1 MAEAIKGKVYL
12 IGAGP
17 GDIGLLTLKGKECL
31 ERADVVVYDELAN
44 KAFLGFAKKEAEFL
58 YVGKKAACHSLPQDE
73 INGLIVDRAA
83 RGQIV
88 ARLKGGD
95 PFIFGR
101 GGEEASELAAAG
113 IAFEVVPG
121 VTSAIAVPAYAGIPL
136 THRDFT
142 STVALVTGHEDPT
155 KADSSIAWDHLAHSA
170 GTIVFLMGVGNLSL
184 ICGQLLKAGK
194 LPATPVAVIERG
206 TLNSQKT
213 LTGNLETIGALAV
226 ERGIKPPAI
235 IIVGAVVGLRDKLG
249 WFEKR
254 PLFGRRIVV
263 TRAREQ
269 ASRFMT
275 MLSEMGA
282 DCVEFPTIE
291 IAPPASWDDMD
302 SAIRHLGDFSWI
314 ITTSVNG
321 VGYFLERLYAAG
333 KDARDLKGI
342 LVGAIGP
349 KTAEA
354 WQTAGIKADLVPE
367 EYVAEAVIELLK
379 KYDLSGS
386 SILIPRAEE
395 AREILPD
402 ELMKMGA
409 RVRVV
414 TAYRTVRPT
423 REVEGMKELL
433 KGGLID
439 MVTFT
444 SSSTVRNFLEMF
456 AEEKAGLIEWMK
468 RVSVACIGPVTAKT
482 AQSAGL
488 KVDLVPQSY
497 TIEAFV
503 AAIRD
508 CFGGRQG

>member
-1 MAEAIKGKVYL
+1 VSEADKGKVYL

-44 KAFLGFAKKEAEFL
+44 KAFLGFAKKEAELL
-58 YVGKKAACHSLPQDE
+58 YVGKKAARHSLPQDK
-73 INGLIVDRAA
+73 INELLVDRAS
-83 RGQIV
+83 RGRVV

-113 IAFEVVPG
+113 VAFEVVPG

-142 STVALVTGHEDPT
+142 ATVALVTGHEDPT
-155 KADSSIAWDHLAHSA
+155 KGESTIAWDHLAHSA
-170 GTIVFLMGVGNLSL
+170 GTIVFLMGVGNLSR
-184 ICGQLLKAGK
+184 ICAELLKAGRS
-194 LPATPVAVIERG
+194 PATPVAVIEKG
-206 TLNSQKT
+206 TLNAQKT
-213 LTGNLETIGALAV
+213 VVGNLESIGDLAAKS
-226 ERGIKPPAI
+226 GIKPPAI
-235 IIVGAVVGLRDKLG
+235 IVAGDVVGLRERLG

-291 IAPPASWDDMD
+291 IVPPASWDDMD
-302 SAIRHLGDFSWI
+302 AAVRDIKDFKWI
-314 ITTSVNG
+314 VTTSVNG
-321 VGYFLERLYAAG
+321 VGYFLQRLFAAG

-342 LVGAIGP
+342 LVAAIGP

-354 WQTAGIKADLVPE
+354 WHRAGIKADLVPE
-367 EYVAEAVIELLK
+367 EYVAEAVIESFG
-379 KYDLSGS
+379 KYGLSGS
-386 SILIPRAEE
+386 AVLIPRAEE

-402 ELMKMGA
+402 ELARMGA
-409 RVRVV
+409 KVRVV

-423 REVEGMKELL
+423 REVEGIRELL
-433 KGGLID
+433 QGGLVD

-444 SSSTVRNFLEMF
+444 SSSTVRNFLGMF
-456 AEEKAGLIEWMK
+456 SEEKADLMEWMK
-468 RVSVACIGPVTAKT
+468 RVSVACIGPITAKT

-488 KVDLVPQSY
+488 KVDLVPESY
-497 TIEAFV
+497 TIEAFSS
-503 AAIRD
+503 AIREH
-508 CFGGRQG
+508 FAGS